1 MRKQFGRLPL
11 LDASYP
17 LRALCN
23 GHGTLIKR
31 YSQPAVIHPNE
42 DFTGAPTTRRPRL
55 VILGILGW
63 GAFMFLLLT
72 AAFFVWP
79 ASDRSQPVDAVLS
92 LNGTYEGPTA
102 AAAVALVQEGVAPVL
117 LFSEGTDPPYCPQVA
132 RVEVVCFL
140 PHPARTVGEIAFAA
154 RYARDHDLHSIMI
167 VANRTQASRARL
179 LAGRCFPGRALV
191 DAISTPR
198 SRLPS
203 DVTYEWGATLKALF
217 VDRGCS

>member
-1 MRKQFGRLPL
+1 MRKHFGRLPL

-23 GHGTLIKR
+23 GHGTHMKR
-31 YSQPAVIHPNE
+31 QEQPAVIHANGDLTP
-42 DFTGAPTTRRPRL
+42 APATRRAPR
-55 VILGILGW
+55 VILGIVGW
-63 GAFMFLLLT
+63 GALMFVLLT
-72 AAFFVWP
+72 GAFFVWP

-92 LNGTYEGPTA
+92 LNGTYEGTTA
-102 AAAVALVQEGVAPVL
+102 AAAVDLVQAGIAPVL

-132 RVEVVCFL
+132 RVQVVCFL

-154 RYARDHDLHSIMI
+154 RYARDHDLRSIMI

-179 LAGRCFPGRALV
+179 LADRCFPGRSLV